1 MLRVNWFHKGIKKF
15 LNKPRCTPYAK
26 INLNNR
32 SECKPIS
39 IKQPEESI
47 ADNLCDPELATISYK
62 ETKSTNNKGKNSK
75 SNIKNY

>member
-32 SECKPIS
+32 PECKPIS